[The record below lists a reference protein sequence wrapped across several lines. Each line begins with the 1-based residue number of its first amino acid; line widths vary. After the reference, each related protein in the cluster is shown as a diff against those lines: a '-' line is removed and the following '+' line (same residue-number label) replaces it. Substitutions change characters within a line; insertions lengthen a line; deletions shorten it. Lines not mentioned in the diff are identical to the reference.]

1 MRIEKDSWLITR
13 PIAHRGLWGNGVIE
27 NSVTAYELAAKKHYP
42 IEIDLYKTTD
52 DELVSF
58 HDNTL
63 NRMTGKDGFIYEKS
77 LAELKNLRLSGT
89 NEKIPTFN
97 EVLEI
102 AKNRSPLLIEIKNQ
116 PDKTV
121 VDSVVKRLKDYN
133 GEFAVQSFN
142 PFYINRVKKLA
153 PEFIRGIL
161 GNENAFGEKAINKFV
176 VKNLS
181 FNFLI
186 KPDFI
191 SYSYTGLPLPKKKTK
206 NKVIL
211 CWTVRDSKTE
221 KAVKDKADNIIYENF
236 VPEKYLND

>member
-27 NSVTAYELAAKKHYP
+27 NSVTAYELAAKKQYP

-52 DELVSF
+52 GELVSF

-63 NRMTGKDGFIYEKS
+63 NRMTGENGFIYEKTLS
-77 LAELKNLRLSGT
+77 ELKSLRLSGT
-89 NEKIPTFN
+89 DEKIPTFN

-121 VDSVVKRLKDYN
+121 VDSVVKRLKEYN

-161 GNENAFGEKAINKFV
+161 GNENAFGEKAIKIFRLTFL
-176 VKNLS
+176 LS
-181 FNFLI
+181 
-186 KPDFI
+186 P
-191 SYSYTGLPLPKKKTK
+191 
-206 NKVIL
+206 IL
-211 CWTVRDSKTE
+211 
-221 KAVKDKADNIIYENF
+221 
-236 VPEKYLND
+236 